1 MDCESLLRIPYKTYK
16 IGILVVAI
24 ILGLFMIL
32 GNVEIYDV
40 YNTNAYYKDKHLVFD
55 IPITYSDTILNG
67 EYLKIDGKKYDHEV
81 IYVSDMLID
90 ANTFINY
97 QEVIVDI
104 DEEFPENLVI
114 MTSIYYDKEKVF
126 TKLKKLF

>member
-67 EYLKIDGKKYDHEV
+67 KYLKIDGKKCDYEV